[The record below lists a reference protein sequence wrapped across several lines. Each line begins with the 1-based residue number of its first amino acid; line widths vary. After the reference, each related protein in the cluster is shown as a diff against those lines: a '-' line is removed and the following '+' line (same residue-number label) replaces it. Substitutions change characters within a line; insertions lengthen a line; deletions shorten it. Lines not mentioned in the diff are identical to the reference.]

1 MILLLLLLS
10 LFLGKWTHL
19 AGTYD
24 SKTKQAKIYINGEI
38 RNQSIGEGLP
48 LSRDWGVHAGI
59 SNKNKNRPLQGSV
72 DEFRIYNY
80 ALTPDEIRA
89 LVSACKAPADAAAST
104 KTLSAEADKGKWKP
118 SSNDSYMRE
127 LTEIDQGIVSF

>member
-1 MILLLLLLS
+1 MKLWRDTSCCNIMIS
-10 LFLGKWTHL
+10 YFYLFSGKWTHL

-38 RNQSIGEGLP
+38 RNQSIGEGLL

-59 SNKNKNRPLQGSV
+59 SNVDKNRPLQGSI

-89 LVSACKAPADAAAST
+89 LVSACKAAEAAATT
-104 KTLSAEADKGKWKP
+104 KTLSAEADKG
-118 SSNDSYMRE
+118 
-127 LTEIDQGIVSF
+127 

>member
-1 MILLLLLLS
+1 MVQNSNQILIIIP
-10 LFLGKWTHL
+10 GKWTHL

-59 SNKNKNRPLQGSV
+59 SNFEKNRPLQGSI

-89 LVSACKAPADAAAST
+89 LVSACKAPADAAASS
-104 KTLSAEADKGKWKP
+104 KTLSAEADKG
-118 SSNDSYMRE
+118 
-127 LTEIDQGIVSF
+127 

>member
-1 MILLLLLLS
+1 M
-10 LFLGKWTHL
+10 

-59 SNKNKNRPLQGSV
+59 SNKMRNRPLQGSV

-104 KTLSAEADKGKWKP
+104 KTLSAEADKG
-118 SSNDSYMRE
+118 
-127 LTEIDQGIVSF
+127 